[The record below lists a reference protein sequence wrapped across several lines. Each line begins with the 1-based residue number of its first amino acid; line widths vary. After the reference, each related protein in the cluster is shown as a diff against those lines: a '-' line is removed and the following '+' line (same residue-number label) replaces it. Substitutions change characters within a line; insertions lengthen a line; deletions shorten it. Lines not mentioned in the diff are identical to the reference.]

1 VTAPEF
7 SRAVRIDAIGV
18 EPRHMAIE
26 AEPEELAALSR
37 RFGLVAIDRLAAEA
51 DIARKQGAA
60 VVARGRVTAAVTQS
74 CVASGE
80 PVEAAIDEPF
90 EVEFRPTPAAD
101 ADDEIELGQSEL
113 DVVFFDGGVIDLGE
127 AVAETVALALDPY
140 PRAPG
145 AAEALK
151 AAGVKS
157 EEEAGPFG
165 ALAGLRDKM
174 KGSEG

>member
-1 VTAPEF
+1 
-7 SRAVRIDAIGV
+7 
-18 EPRHMAIE
+18 MAFE
-26 AEPEELAALSR
+26 AEPEEREALAR
-37 RFGLVAIDRLAAEA
+37 RFGLVAIDRLAAETE
-51 DIARKQGAA
+51 IARKGES
-60 VVARGRVTAAVTQS
+60 VIARGRIDAAVIQS

-90 EVEFRPTPAAD
+90 ELEFRPSPGAGQHD
-101 ADDEIELGQSEL
+101 EEIELGESEL
-113 DVVFFDGGVIDLGE
+113 DIVFYDGAAVDLGE
-127 AVAETVALALDPY
+127 AVAETLALALDPY

-165 ALAGLRDKM
+165 ALAGLRDKL
-174 KGSEG
+174 KGKGE